1 MRSPACGRWLALTA
15 LAGAFLF
22 GLLLQ
27 RPAQAGG
34 PLDVGGGQPPNL
46 GADGVPFTWR
56 LSPDGGLVSGGQIQY
71 RTDGGGLGV
80 LANATAN
87 TRVEGMFQVWEDVPT
102 SNIAFNRAG
111 ALLVTGAFT
120 DGNVTSGPE
129 FDAVLDSCS
138 ESHPQAQNPIIYDA
152 DGSLFTALGLP
163 SGVIGFA
170 GACELASDGVTNRIA
185 AAVAALNGK
194 FRDGN
199 AGNGELTD
207 NEFDGVFI
215 HEFGHLFGLDHSQIN
230 LNCLTSAASCPNGSD
245 DLFGLPTMF
254 PFLLGGREETPG
266 VHPARTLSLDD
277 RAWVSRLYPDASFN
291 SSFGTV
297 SGTILFS
304 DGQTHFQGANVVAR
318 QVDDPMTPEDESRR
332 NAVSCVSG
340 YLFTINTGQSVT
352 GNNPG
357 SLFGSRNPLNYGRY
371 DIPVPGGTY
380 TVEVESI
387 HPAFLGGS
395 RVGPVGDLGFQY
407 PVPAEFF
414 SDPET
419 DSDNPADSAP
429 VSVLNGAATAGIDII
444 LNGTAPRFDQFESSD
459 IVHLRWNLPPPA
471 WVRREHR
478 LSQPM
483 AAA

>member
-1 MRSPACGRWLALTA
+1 MRRPASWRWLT
-15 LAGAFLF
+15 LAGLA
-22 GLLLQ
+22 GLVLSSSLLHG
-27 RPAQAGG
+27 PAQAGG

-56 LSPDGGLVSGGQIQY
+56 MSPDGGLVSGAQIQY
-71 RTDGGGLGV
+71 RTDGGALGV

-102 SNIAFNRAG
+102 ANVAFNRAG
-111 ALLVTGAFT
+111 ALLPTGAFT
-120 DGNVTSGPE
+120 DGDVSTAAE
-129 FDAVLDSCS
+129 FDAVLASCR
-138 ESHPQAQNPIIYDA
+138 ESPSPAQNPIIYDA
-152 DGSLFTALGLP
+152 NGGLFTALGLP

-170 GACELASDGVTNRIA
+170 GACEVASDGVTNRISA
-185 AAVAALNGK
+185 AFSALNGK

-199 AGNGELTD
+199 AANGELTD
-207 NEFDGVFI
+207 NEFDAVFI

-230 LNCLTSAASCPNGSD
+230 LNCLTNAASCPNGSD

-277 RAWVSRLYPDASFN
+277 RAWVSRLYPDASFS

-304 DGQTHFQGANVVAR
+304 DGQTHFQGANVIAR
-318 QVDDPMTPEDESRR
+318 QLDDPMTPENESRR

-352 GNNPG
+352 GNNTGG

-371 DIPVPGGTY
+371 DIPVPAGSY
-380 TVEVESI
+380 TVEAESI
-387 HPAFLGGS
+387 NGAFLGGS
-395 RVGPVGDLGFQY
+395 GVGPIGDLGFQY

-419 DSDNPADSAP
+419 NSDNPADSTP
-429 VSVLNGAATAGIDII
+429 VSVLNGVTTGDVDVI
-444 LNGTAPRFDQFESSD
+444 LNGTEPRFDQFESSD
-459 IVHLRWNLPPPA
+459 IVRLQWSEPSPAWIRRHLREFPTA
-471 WVRREHR
+471 
-478 LSQPM
+478 
-483 AAA
+483 